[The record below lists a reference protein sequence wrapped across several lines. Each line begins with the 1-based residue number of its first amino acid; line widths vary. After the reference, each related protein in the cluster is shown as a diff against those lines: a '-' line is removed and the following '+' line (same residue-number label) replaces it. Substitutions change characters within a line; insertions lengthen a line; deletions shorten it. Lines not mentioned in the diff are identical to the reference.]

1 MAFKK
6 KNYFL
11 IISMIKVENSQD
23 NDDQLRL
30 VDDVFAKICY
40 MINDISI
47 EVKVCANSL
56 LVIHFFDVCYAY

>member
-1 MAFKK
+1 
-6 KNYFL
+6 
-11 IISMIKVENSQD
+11 MIKVENSKD
-23 NDDQLRL
+23 SDDQLRL

-56 LVIHFFDVCYAY
+56 LVWYINNICVCLSI